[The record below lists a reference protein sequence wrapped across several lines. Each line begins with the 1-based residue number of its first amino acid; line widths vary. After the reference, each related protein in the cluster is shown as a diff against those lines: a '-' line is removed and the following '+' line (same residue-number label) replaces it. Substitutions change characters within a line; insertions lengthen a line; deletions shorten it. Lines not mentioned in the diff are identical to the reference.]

1 MPPFLIFDGLLGLVI
16 VAVAIRALVAPDSF
30 QAVVHLVVF
39 GLLMAL
45 AWSRLD
51 AVDVS
56 LAEAA
61 IGAGLTG
68 ALFLNAI
75 AQKPGGMA
83 RGPVDAPGGA
93 PRLMVLLLAAG
104 ALVLIGASFMGL
116 PSTAPGLT
124 GAVAARLA
132 QSGAAN
138 PVTAVLLNFRAY
150 DTLLEMAVLM
160 VAAAGVWSLGSAA
173 ASPRAPGVPSGPVLL
188 AFVRVLIP
196 FIGVVAGYLL
206 WTGTKGPGGAFQAGA
221 VLGAS
226 GVLLV
231 VAGLARPAPHL
242 PIVRAA
248 AAIGF
253 VAFLAAGA
261 AALVRGRRLLEYVP
275 ARAETTVLVLE
286 ALLTISIATILVALF
301 TGRDAGRRPE
311 GRNDP

>member
-1 MPPFLIFDGLLGLVI
+1 MPLFLFFDALLGLVI
-16 VAVAIRALVAPDSF
+16 VAVAVRALVAPDSF

-75 AQKPGGMA
+75 ARPRDGGQG
-83 RGPVDAPGGA
+83 RSVDAPGGA
-93 PRLMVLLLAAG
+93 PRSVAVLLAAG
-104 ALVLIGASFMGL
+104 AVLLFGASFSGL
-116 PSTAPGLT
+116 PPAPPGLAD
-124 GAVAARLA
+124 AVEARIA
-132 QSGAAN
+132 QSGAVN

-150 DTLLEMAVLM
+150 DTLLEIAVLM
-160 VAAAGVWSLGSAA
+160 LAAAGVWSLGSAA
-173 ASPRAPGVPSGPVLL
+173 ASPREAGPPSGPVLL

-196 FIGVVAGYLL
+196 LIGVVAGYLL

-231 VAGLARPAPHL
+231 VGGLARPAPRDPL
-242 PIVRAA
+242 VRTG

-253 VAFLAAGA
+253 VAFLAVGAGA
-261 AALVRGRRLLEYVP
+261 LARGRALLEYPP
-275 ARAETTVLVLE
+275 ARAETTVLVVE

-301 TGRDAGRRPE
+301 AGRESVRRPE
-311 GRNDP
+311 GR